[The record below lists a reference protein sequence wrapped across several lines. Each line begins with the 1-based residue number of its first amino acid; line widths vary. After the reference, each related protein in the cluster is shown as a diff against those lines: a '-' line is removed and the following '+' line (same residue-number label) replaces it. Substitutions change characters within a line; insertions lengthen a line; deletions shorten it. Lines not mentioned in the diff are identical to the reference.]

1 MEFGNLFF
9 WISLCLMVLL
19 VFFERKDPKTL
30 WAWLL
35 VLTFMPAAG
44 LLLYV
49 LAGQNYRRKKLFHL
63 KEMEDELQQTL
74 AVQERLMALPGKSV
88 TEPEM
93 AQFDRLIRYN
103 LQAAD
108 AVLTVDNRWEI
119 FTEGKA
125 LYGELTA
132 QIRAAKTYIHILSY
146 IIRRDEVFAALEEE
160 LAEKAA
166 EGVTVRLLVDA
177 MGTRALGRR
186 DYKRLRQKGIQV
198 GIFFPAVLG
207 RLQPRL
213 NYRNHR
219 KIIVVDG
226 RVGFIGGFNIGREYL
241 GKDKKLGHWRDTHL
255 KLTGSAA
262 LLLNVRFA
270 QDWNYACREDLF
282 AQRALFAPRAGDYQ
296 GHALVQIIASG
307 PDSRWQHIRN
317 NYVRLFHGAR
327 KRIYIQTPYFVPDEA
342 VLQALRM
349 AALSGV
355 DVRLMIPCKPDHPF
369 VYRATCA
376 YAGELL
382 EAGARC
388 FRYMDGFLHAKCVVV
403 DGLACCCGTANL
415 DIRSFCLNFE
425 VNAVIY
431 DRALAGQMEEIFR
444 EDLKSCQEI
453 TREAYG
459 KRGLGVRLGEQ
470 FSRLLSPIL

>member
-93 AQFDRLIRYN
+93 AQFDSLIRYN

-146 IIRRDEVFAALEEE
+146 I
-160 LAEKAA
+160 
-166 EGVTVRLLVDA
+166 
-177 MGTRALGRR
+177 
-186 DYKRLRQKGIQV
+186 
-198 GIFFPAVLG
+198 
-207 RLQPRL
+207 
-213 NYRNHR
+213 
-219 KIIVVDG
+219 
-226 RVGFIGGFNIGREYL
+226 
-241 GKDKKLGHWRDTHL
+241 
-255 KLTGSAA
+255 
-262 LLLNVRFA
+262 
-270 QDWNYACREDLF
+270 
-282 AQRALFAPRAGDYQ
+282 
-296 GHALVQIIASG
+296 
-307 PDSRWQHIRN
+307 
-317 NYVRLFHGAR
+317 
-327 KRIYIQTPYFVPDEA
+327 
-342 VLQALRM
+342 
-349 AALSGV
+349 
-355 DVRLMIPCKPDHPF
+355 
-369 VYRATCA
+369 
-376 YAGELL
+376 
-382 EAGARC
+382 
-388 FRYMDGFLHAKCVVV
+388 
-403 DGLACCCGTANL
+403 
-415 DIRSFCLNFE
+415 
-425 VNAVIY
+425 
-431 DRALAGQMEEIFR
+431 
-444 EDLKSCQEI
+444 
-453 TREAYG
+453 
-459 KRGLGVRLGEQ
+459 
-470 FSRLLSPIL
+470 

>member
-93 AQFDRLIRYN
+93 AQFDSLIRYN

-125 LYGELTA
+125 LYGELTT

-146 IIRRDEVFAALEEE
+146 IIRRDEVFAVLEEE
-160 LAEKAA
+160 LAKKAA

-177 MGTRALGRR
+177 MGTRTLGRR

-213 NYRNHR
+213 NYRNHQ
-219 KIIVVDG
+219 
-226 RVGFIGGFNIGREYL
+226 IGRA
-241 GKDKKLGHWRDTHL
+241 H
-255 KLTGSAA
+255 
-262 LLLNVRFA
+262 V
-270 QDWNYACREDLF
+270 
-282 AQRALFAPRAGDYQ
+282 
-296 GHALVQIIASG
+296 
-307 PDSRWQHIRN
+307 
-317 NYVRLFHGAR
+317 
-327 KRIYIQTPYFVPDEA
+327 
-342 VLQALRM
+342 
-349 AALSGV
+349 
-355 DVRLMIPCKPDHPF
+355 
-369 VYRATCA
+369 
-376 YAGELL
+376 
-382 EAGARC
+382 
-388 FRYMDGFLHAKCVVV
+388 
-403 DGLACCCGTANL
+403 
-415 DIRSFCLNFE
+415 
-425 VNAVIY
+425 
-431 DRALAGQMEEIFR
+431 
-444 EDLKSCQEI
+444 
-453 TREAYG
+453 
-459 KRGLGVRLGEQ
+459 
-470 FSRLLSPIL
+470 

>member
-1 MEFGNLFF
+1 MDDGIGNLFS

-35 VLTFMPAAG
+35 VLTFLTPAAAAG

-93 AQFDRLIRYN
+93 AQFDSLIRYN

-207 RLQPRL
+207 RLQPAAQL
-213 NYRNHR
+213 PESPGNYRGGRSRGVHR
-219 KIIVVDG
+219 
-226 RVGFIGGFNIGREYL
+226 RV
-241 GKDKKLGHWRDTHL
+241 
-255 KLTGSAA
+255 
-262 LLLNVRFA
+262 
-270 QDWNYACREDLF
+270 
-282 AQRALFAPRAGDYQ
+282 
-296 GHALVQIIASG
+296 
-307 PDSRWQHIRN
+307 
-317 NYVRLFHGAR
+317 
-327 KRIYIQTPYFVPDEA
+327 
-342 VLQALRM
+342 
-349 AALSGV
+349 
-355 DVRLMIPCKPDHPF
+355 
-369 VYRATCA
+369 
-376 YAGELL
+376 
-382 EAGARC
+382 
-388 FRYMDGFLHAKCVVV
+388 
-403 DGLACCCGTANL
+403 
-415 DIRSFCLNFE
+415 
-425 VNAVIY
+425 
-431 DRALAGQMEEIFR
+431 
-444 EDLKSCQEI
+444 
-453 TREAYG
+453 
-459 KRGLGVRLGEQ
+459 
-470 FSRLLSPIL
+470 